1 MKRLGR
7 TEAMRRV
14 KTLKET
20 YAAYIRER
28 FEWHAESCSTCPT
41 PGICCVDEHFVN
53 VRISR
58 LEGEVIA
65 EAIDAL
71 GPGRSDA
78 VYQRAEAAVERYKLE
93 PDSDE
98 TKTYACPLFER
109 GVGCLVHSVGK
120 PVPCITHACYEREEY
135 LPPDELQCEQE
146 VVIGRLNERVY
157 RQPAEL
163 MPIPVAVLRSRSAG
177 GRRALSSEQEEL
189 ER

>member
-1 MKRLGR
+1 M
-7 TEAMRRV
+7 
-14 KTLKET
+14 KET
-20 YAAYIRER
+20 YAADIRER
-28 FEWHAESCSTCPT
+28 FEWRAESCGTCPT

-58 LEGEVIA
+58 LEAEVIA
-65 EAIDAL
+65 VAIDAL
-71 GPGRSDA
+71 EQGLSEA
-78 VYQRAEAAVERYKLE
+78 VYRRVEATVEKYKLE

-146 VVIGRLNERVY
+146 VIIGRLNERVY

-163 MPIPVAVLRSRSAG
+163 MPIPIAVLRSRSEG
-177 GRRALSSEQEEL
+177 GRRALSSEQEAQ